1 MPTLLNPCT
10 CENRASTSS
19 SARSTS
25 APISQSR
32 RHLPWQEIG
41 KYDETIGTWRGT
53 PPQRAETDRD
63 VAPKAHRSE
72 REDEDDYDY
81 VDEHSTTISSSRV
94 AMVDPATNTYHRMES
109 GLESDLVTIL
119 LARDDTRRIK
129 AQDGPHPY
137 VVEGKRHEHM
147 IDVLW
152 GADDG
157 SITRFAVKPSGSTAE
172 RTRGEMQLLNNQL
185 SKESRDRFIL
195 VTDEEI
201 TKGRVNLA
209 QNILHTRKVLND
221 FDTERVH
228 DALLE
233 MGGHAL
239 VWQLAERLPDLYLSA
254 VCTAVC
260 DLVDKGLIIYDHPKP
275 EDVVFSR
282 ASWVR
287 VVNKGM
293 KR

>member
-1 MPTLLNPCT
+1 LPTLLNPCT
-10 CENRASTSS
+10 CENRGSTSS

-63 VAPKAHRSE
+63 VALKARPA
-72 REDEDDYDY
+72 EDDRWDEYDE
-81 VDEHSTTISSSRV
+81 EHVMTTSSSRV
-94 AMVDPATNTYHRMES
+94 ATVDPVTNTYHRMES
-109 GLESDLVTIL
+109 GLEDDLVTIL
-119 LARDDTRRIK
+119 RARHDTRRIK

-137 VVEGKRHEHM
+137 VVEGTAREHM
-147 IDVLW
+147 TDVLW

-157 SITRFAVKPSGSTAE
+157 SNTRFAVKPSGPTAD

-185 SKESRDRFIL
+185 SKESRDRFVL

-209 QNILHTRKVLND
+209 RNILHTRKVLSD
-221 FDTERVH
+221 LDTARVH
-228 DALLE
+228 DALLG
-233 MGGHAL
+233 MGGHAR
-239 VWQLAERLPDLYLSA
+239 VWQLAQRLPDLYLSA
-254 VCTAVC
+254 VYTAVC

-275 EDVVFSR
+275 EDVIFSW

-287 VVNKGM
+287 AVKKGK

>member
-1 MPTLLNPCT
+1 M
-10 CENRASTSS
+10 S
-19 SARSTS
+19 
-25 APISQSR
+25 
-32 RHLPWQEIG
+32 
-41 KYDETIGTWRGT
+41 
-53 PPQRAETDRD
+53 
-63 VAPKAHRSE
+63 
-72 REDEDDYDY
+72 DYDY
-81 VDEHSTTISSSRV
+81 DYDEEHVMTTSSSRV
-94 AMVDPATNTYHRMES
+94 ATVDPVTNTYHRMES

-119 LARDDTRRIK
+119 LARHDTQRIK

-137 VVEGKRHEHM
+137 VVEGNRHEHM

-157 SITRFAVKPSGSTAE
+157 SSTRFAVKPSGRTAE

-185 SKESRDRFIL
+185 PKESRDRFVL

-209 QNILHTRKVLND
+209 QNILHTRKVLNE
-221 FDTERVH
+221 FDTARVH
-228 DALLE
+228 EALLA
-233 MGGHAL
+233 MGGLAR
-239 VWQLAERLPDLYLSA
+239 VWQLSERLPDLYLSA

-275 EDVVFSR
+275 EDVIFST

-287 VVNKGM
+287 AVRKGM
-293 KR
+293 NR